1 MKNLGQMMKQ
11 AQQMQA
17 KMVELQESLADKE
30 VEGVAA
36 AGMVK
41 VTMNCKGQLR
51 RIKID
56 PSLLEPDEA
65 EVLED
70 LILAAANAAKAK
82 ADTTAAEEMQKLTG
96 GLQLP
101 PGMQLPF

>member
-1 MKNLGQMMKQ
+1 
-11 AQQMQA
+11 
-17 KMVELQESLADKE
+17 
-30 VEGVAA
+30 
-36 AGMVK
+36 
-41 VTMNCKGQLR
+41 MNCKGQLR

-70 LILAAANAAKAK
+70 LILAATNAAKAK